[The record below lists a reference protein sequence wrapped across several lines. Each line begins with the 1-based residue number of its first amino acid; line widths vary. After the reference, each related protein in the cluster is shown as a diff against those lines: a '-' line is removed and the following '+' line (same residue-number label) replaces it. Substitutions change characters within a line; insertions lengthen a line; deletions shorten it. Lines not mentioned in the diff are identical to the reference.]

1 MNKHG
6 KIKILAFSFIFFLQA
21 FAFADDNFI
30 FEIARQSLSKEADQ
44 NIIKNA
50 EVLPFQNQLKKI
62 LGRSVFKDGKQFL
75 LVELYFPEYA
85 GVIQSSGFY
94 DPSDDI
100 GDWLEDLLI
109 HLEEER
115 IAEELNKMETEL
127 SEYNSEDPLAEAEEE
142 SEEYA
147 EEEAVENDDV
157 EEDVGSEDL
166 ESPELKEKSKDQKT
180 PYADEINQF
189 LESEHDGTNITD
201 KNSELQIYQ
210 FQNEIFMRQNTANG
224 NAVINSSGSRVVRNY
239 YDDRMRIKTRE
250 TWNIKSIDAAKLEKS
265 ENFNYNG
272 DSFQIV
278 SKKTVKDDVVEYV
291 SYSEKGLVES
301 VKKYTVFKKKEYITL
316 KRTCTYNE
324 DGKVL
329 SDESIEYT
337 YNKNYKKQES
347 EFSKKYEYEYN
358 EGDIPPD
365 FKYMENG
372 IVKMH
377 NKYSSEEGSY
387 TSQVYFDEGFSVK
400 TYYKNDLVAKEVYY
414 FNGTVMREKVYET
427 SEISVQ

>member
-201 KNSELQIYQ
+201 KKAS
-210 FQNEIFMRQNTANG
+210 
-224 NAVINSSGSRVVRNY
+224 
-239 YDDRMRIKTRE
+239 
-250 TWNIKSIDAAKLEKS
+250 
-265 ENFNYNG
+265 
-272 DSFQIV
+272 
-278 SKKTVKDDVVEYV
+278 
-291 SYSEKGLVES
+291 
-301 VKKYTVFKKKEYITL
+301 
-316 KRTCTYNE
+316 
-324 DGKVL
+324 
-329 SDESIEYT
+329 
-337 YNKNYKKQES
+337 
-347 EFSKKYEYEYN
+347 
-358 EGDIPPD
+358 
-365 FKYMENG
+365 
-372 IVKMH
+372 
-377 NKYSSEEGSY
+377 
-387 TSQVYFDEGFSVK
+387 
-400 TYYKNDLVAKEVYY
+400 
-414 FNGTVMREKVYET
+414 
-427 SEISVQ
+427 